1 MTTPEVDKAVQEAA
15 RVMTRELLREL
26 HDQYWDLVGKR
37 FENATYYQSRAIEFA
52 NNAFRALTYLNGGAL
67 VAIPTAVAL
76 FHVDPK
82 AAKMK
87 LLIAAISF
95 VSGLFFVAAA
105 QAVVFAIMSRLAE
118 AELLMINNE
127 SIHKT
132 STRLLGPVTAAIE
145 AAALKIEPGLVAAD
159 MAAQLQPLAAVFG
172 LQANAKI
179 TRAYKW
185 RWLAVTMFWASL
197 ICFIIGCCF
206 GATALFA

>member
-1 MTTPEVDKAVQEAA
+1 MTTPEVDNALGEAA
-15 RVMTRELLREL
+15 REMTHELIGEL
-26 HDQYWDLVGKR
+26 YDQYWDLVGKR

-76 FHVDPK
+76 FQADPK
-82 AAKMK
+82 RAKME

-95 VSGLFFVAAA
+95 VVGLLFVAAA
-105 QAVVFAIMSRLAE
+105 QAVVFSIMSRLAE

-132 STRLLGPVTAAIE
+132 SMRLLGPVTAAIE
-145 AAALKIEPGLVAAD
+145 TAALKIEPGPVAAD
-159 MAAQLQPLAAVFG
+159 MEALLKTFAVVFG
-172 LQANAKI
+172 SQANAKI

-185 RWLAVTMFWASL
+185 RLLGVAMFWASL